1 MVCGTTPEG
10 IGFGPSLND
19 GCRRRSPTG
28 GVKGS
33 ALRMQR
39 RAFLAYL
46 DQKSNFGCWIVA
58 PAVQHWQDSAVL
70 ESV

>member
-33 ALRMQR
+33 ALRTQR
-39 RAFLAYL
+39 RALLAYAVAI
-46 DQKSNFGCWIVA
+46 SSFWMIVA